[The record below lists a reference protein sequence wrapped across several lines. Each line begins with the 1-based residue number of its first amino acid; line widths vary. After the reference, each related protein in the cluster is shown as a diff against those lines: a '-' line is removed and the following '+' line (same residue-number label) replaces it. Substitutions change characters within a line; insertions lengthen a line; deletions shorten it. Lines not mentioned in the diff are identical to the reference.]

1 MGSRL
6 VVLELATAVV
16 LLVGAALLGRSL
28 VLLLRVN
35 IGMQPDHLA
44 TLLLV
49 APDKS
54 YPKTE
59 QLAAL
64 ERKVEDHVGSIP
76 GVQSVG
82 VTVSVPVSGWGYTTW
97 FRVIGRAWHGEH
109 NDTAF
114 RDVSPGYFK
123 TIGASLQK
131 GRDFTNDDTADKPL
145 VMIVN
150 QSMAKLYFPGQ
161 DSLGKQIT
169 QLGADVKPI
178 TIVGEVA
185 DIKEGS
191 LDTPNQPVLY
201 FPYDQN
207 TDNPFYV
214 VARTAQSDAAL
225 VASMRTA
232 IRKLDPGIVTVEES
246 TMNARID
253 DSQSAWIHRFSA
265 WLVGGFAAIALVLSV
280 IGLYGVIAYSVGQRT
295 REIGIRMAFGAQPQ
309 SVNRMVL
316 REAAFL
322 TSLGIII
329 GLACA
334 VAASNMLKSLLFGV
348 QSWDIPT
355 LVAVAMVLSAV
366 ALFASYIPARR
377 AAGVNPVEALRA
389 E

>member
-1 MGSRL
+1 
-6 VVLELATAVV
+6 
-16 LLVGAALLGRSL
+16 
-28 VLLLRVN
+28 
-35 IGMQPDHLA
+35 IGHP
-44 TLLLV
+44 
-49 APDKS
+49 
-54 YPKTE
+54 
-59 QLAAL
+59 
-64 ERKVEDHVGSIP
+64 
-76 GVQSVG
+76 
-82 VTVSVPVSGWGYTTW
+82 WN
-97 FRVIGRAWHGEH
+97 GEH
-109 NDTAF
+109 NDTPF

-123 TIGASLQK
+123 TIGASLRK
-131 GRDFTNDDTADKPL
+131 GRYFTNADTADKPL

-150 QSMAKLYFPGQ
+150 QSMATQYFPGE

-169 QLGADVKPI
+169 PLGPDVKPI

-191 LDTPNQPVLY
+191 LDTPNRPVLY

-207 TDNPFYV
+207 ANNPFYV
-214 VARTAQSDAAL
+214 VARTTQSDAAL

-232 IRKLDPGIVTVEES
+232 IRQLDPGIVTVEEQ

-295 REIGIRMAFGAQPQ
+295 REIGIRMAFGTQPQ

-322 TSLGIII
+322 TSLGIAI

-355 LVAVAMVLSAV
+355 LVAVAIVLSAV

>member
-1 MGSRL
+1 
-6 VVLELATAVV
+6 
-16 LLVGAALLGRSL
+16 
-28 VLLLRVN
+28 
-35 IGMQPDHLA
+35 MQPDHLA

-59 QLAAL
+59 QLTAL
-64 ERKVEDHVGSIP
+64 ERRVEDHVASIP

-82 VTVSVPVSGWGYTTW
+82 VTVSIPVSGWGYTTW
-97 FRVIGRAWHGEH
+97 FRVIGRPWNGEH

-114 RDVSPGYFK
+114 RDVSPEYFK
-123 TIGASLQK
+123 TIGASLLS
-131 GRDFTNDDTADKPL
+131 GRHFTNDDTAEKPL

-150 QSMAKLYFPGQ
+150 QSMAKQYFPGQ
-161 DSLGKQIT
+161 DPLGKQIT
-169 QLGADVKPI
+169 QLGPEVKPI

-207 TDNPFYV
+207 TDNPYYV
-214 VARTAQSDAAL
+214 VAKTSQSDAAL

-232 IRKLDPGIVTVEES
+232 IRALDPGIVTVEAS
-246 TMNARID
+246 TMNTRID

-322 TSLGIII
+322 TSLGIVI
-329 GLACA
+329 GLVCA

-348 QSWDIPT
+348 QSWDIST
-355 LVAVAMVLSAV
+355 LAAVAMVLGAV